1 MLLLLLGHALASGL
15 PQWPQAGATVPG
27 ECGSSLALS
36 KGTLINPL
44 LISDGSLARC
54 SGVVEPLSSY
64 AHLLAIEVH
73 AKEVRSL
80 YALEVGRLSADR
92 DYWKAKAQKADPWHE
107 QPWFVAAPMSALV
120 TGSIVSYAWATER

>member
-27 ECGSSLALS
+27 ECGSTLAIS
-36 KGTLINPL
+36 KDTPINPL
-44 LISDGSLARC
+44 LVGDSMLARC
-54 SGVVEPLSSY
+54 SGVVEPLSNY

-92 DYWKAKAQKADPWHE
+92 DYWKAQAEQSDPWHN
-107 QPWFVAAPMSALV
+107 QPWFVAVTMSVLV
-120 TGSIVSYAWATER
+120 TGSIVSYAWATEQ